1 MDKILVIILMCCCLN
16 LQAQYKPKK
25 KYHKDSILL
34 NEKFLTIA
42 GGSLFVIAG
51 NVSMR
56 TKGLKPFVDNGTTW
70 KISPSEWTIIGGF
83 SIITIGIIYKF

>member
-1 MDKILVIILMCCCLN
+1 MDKIITLILICCCLN

-25 KYHKDSILL
+25 KYKKDSIIL

-56 TKGLKPFVDNGTTW
+56 TKGLKPFKDNGTPW
-70 KISPSEWTIIGGF
+70 KMSPSEWTILGGF
-83 SIITIGIIYKF
+83 SIITFGLIYKF

>member
-1 MDKILVIILMCCCLN
+1 MGKILIVILMCCCLN

-25 KYHKDSILL
+25 KYHKESILL

-51 NVSMR
+51 NVAMR
-56 TKGLKPFVDNGTTW
+56 TRGLKPFRDNGTPW
-70 KISPSEWTIIGGF
+70 KISPSEFTIIGGF
-83 SIITIGIIYKF
+83 SIITFGIIYKF